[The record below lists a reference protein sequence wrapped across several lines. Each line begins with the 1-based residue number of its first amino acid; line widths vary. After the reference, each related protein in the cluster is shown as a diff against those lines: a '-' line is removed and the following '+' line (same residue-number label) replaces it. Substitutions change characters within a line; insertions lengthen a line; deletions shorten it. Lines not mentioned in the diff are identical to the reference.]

1 MSDKRI
7 GILTFHN
14 VPNYGAV
21 LQTFATEKY
30 LIKKGYKEVYVI
42 DYRGCGNGDEFS
54 IESILKKCNE
64 VDNPVKR
71 LIKKILFLLNKGKYK
86 TKLLKFQSF
95 RDDYL
100 CLDSDLNHI
109 NQNYNIIFYGS
120 DQIWNPQI
128 TDGYD
133 PIYYAK
139 NISNSKIILAGL
151 AVSCGDVGTV
161 KNNNIFLDNIKKF
174 DYIGVREKSLGQY
187 ISKHDIACTQ
197 VMDPSFLLSST
208 EYRELLHIENCSEK
222 YLLIYE
228 LQRNPQ
234 LKKIAHIIAKKKGIK
249 IVHICGYLNF
259 NRIRKE
265 GTFNAGPID
274 FIRFLSNAE
283 YVVTNSF
290 HGLSFSLI
298 FNKDF
303 NIVLPKNRT
312 SRIIDLLE
320 ILQLTDRIVMD
331 DFENIMNASINYS
344 IVNEILNKNI
354 KDSKEYIDSVLNV
367 GNC

>member
-1 MSDKRI
+1 M
-7 GILTFHN
+7 
-14 VPNYGAV
+14 
-21 LQTFATEKY
+21 
-30 LIKKGYKEVYVI
+30 
-42 DYRGCGNGDEFS
+42 
-54 IESILKKCNE
+54 
-64 VDNPVKR
+64 
-71 LIKKILFLLNKGKYK
+71 
-86 TKLLKFQSF
+86 KFQNF
-95 RDDYL
+95 RNDYL
-100 CLDSDLNHI
+100 CLDSDLKHI

-151 AVSCGDVGTV
+151 AVSCGDVDTV
-161 KNNNIFLDNIKKF
+161 KNNSIFLDNIKKF

-187 ISKHDIACTQ
+187 ISKHDIECTQ

-208 EYRELLHIENCSEK
+208 EYRELLHIESCTEK

-265 GTFNAGPID
+265 GIFNAGPID
-274 FIRFLSNAE
+274 FIRLLSNAE

-303 NIVLPKNRT
+303 NIVLPKTRT
-312 SRIIDLLE
+312 SRITDLLDS
-320 ILQLTDRIVMD
+320 LQLTDRIVMD
-331 DFENIMNASINYS
+331 DFEDIMNTSIDYS
-344 IVNEILNKNI
+344 MVNEILNRKI
-354 KDSKEYIDSVLNV
+354 TDSKEYIESVLNAE
-367 GNC
+367 N